1 VFRVL
6 ENEHA
11 VVTHPLVNGVLR
23 VATVCLGSGILF
35 ALSSPLSFDD
45 FAHLVAEHDV
55 AVLDAITRE

>member
-1 VFRVL
+1 MKKLCPFDPICALLCHCVPVFWRYCVFRVL

-35 ALSSPLSFDD
+35 A
-45 FAHLVAEHDV
+45 
-55 AVLDAITRE
+55 